1 MRGWSVLAAAAAAG
15 AVCLAI
21 LAIVPATNYQLSIV
35 VMVALTAVVGI
46 GLNVLVG
53 LTGQVSLG
61 HVAFYAIGAY
71 VVAILTTRLG
81 WSFWIALPLAGLVAG
96 IAGIALAIPSLRV
109 RGPYLAMLTIA
120 FAFVVEQV
128 AAEWVG
134 LTGGWNGISNIE
146 RPAFF
151 GLELNER
158 GLAVLAMLL
167 MLASL
172 ALYTCL
178 AESPLGQAM
187 RATRDSELA
196 AQSIGINPLLVKA
209 TAFAISAIFAGL
221 AGGVMAV
228 LDNYISPESFP
239 LLQSI
244 LFLLAVVIGGAE
256 FALGPLIGALIVVLL
271 PALLAKLAGYRL
283 LFVGGLLLLVLRLAP
298 QGFAG
303 LCMAL
308 WRHIMPAKAS
318 TAPAAVEALPPS
330 FSGARLQASGLGIA
344 FGGVSAVADLE
355 FHAEPGRITS
365 LIGPNG
371 AGKSTA
377 LNLFCGFYR
386 PDAGRIALGGNE
398 ISRLAAHSI
407 ALAGLGRTY
416 QTTQLFSNMTVL
428 DNVLVA
434 IRGARRGASLLSGHA
449 NAGEIARASHLLGLV
464 GYKGRPDV
472 VASSLPHVDKRLVE
486 IARALATRPRV
497 LALDEPA
504 AGLDAD
510 DKMRLGELLRKLA
523 AAGLTV
529 ILVEHDMSLV
539 MGISDR
545 VVVLDAGAKIA
556 EGAPSEVSRDPRVL
570 SAYLGEGGTAPSV
583 RDAAPRAAPPKPIL
597 EAQSL
602 YAGYG
607 AINVIRE
614 ASLTVGEGE
623 LVAVLGAN
631 GAGKSTLLRAL
642 AGLNRPVFGEI
653 RLDGRRIERLD
664 AASISRLGLALVPE
678 GRQVFPELS
687 TIDNLRLGAYARSD
701 AEVEADVERLLDRF
715 PRLAERAGRRAGLLS
730 GGEQQMLAIARGL
743 ISRPRILM
751 LDEPSLG
758 LAPALVAQLYELI
771 DELRRDGTTVL
782 LVDQNASLALSI
794 ADRGYVLKS
803 GRIAHA
809 GSARELLAHDVLAE
823 AYVGPGAGGDTVKG
837 ARP

>member
-1 MRGWSVLAAAAAAG
+1 MTGRGLLATAAAATAASI
-15 AVCLAI
+15 VL
-21 LAIVPATNYQLSIV
+21 LLLVPATGYQLSIV
-35 VMVALTAVVGI
+35 AMVAITALVGI

-71 VVAILTTRLG
+71 VVAILDTRLA
-81 WSFWIALPLAGLVAG
+81 WSFWIALPLAGVVAG
-96 IAGIALAIPSLRV
+96 LAGAVLSIPALRV

-128 AAEWVG
+128 AAEWVSV
-134 LTGGWNGISNIE
+134 TGGWNGIGNIA
-146 RPAFF
+146 RPSMF
-151 GLELNER
+151 GTELAER
-158 GLAVLAMLL
+158 GIAILSVSLMGACLVLYGLL
-167 MLASL
+167 VH
-172 ALYTCL
+172 
-178 AESPLGQAM
+178 SPLGQAM

-196 AQSIGINPLLVKA
+196 AQSVGIDPLFVKA
-209 TAFAISAIFAGL
+209 TAFSTSAAFAGI
-221 AGGVMAV
+221 AGGIFAV

-271 PALLAKLAGYRL
+271 PALLSKLAGYRL
-283 LFVGGLLLLVLRLAP
+283 LFVGGLLLLMLRLAP

-303 LCMAL
+303 LLVSL
-308 WRHIMPAKAS
+308 WRRFVPARPSSPVHRTDAEPLAYNGAKL
-318 TAPAAVEALPPS
+318 EA
-330 FSGARLQASGLGIA
+330 RGLGIA
-344 FGGVSAVADLE
+344 FGGVSAVADLD
-355 FHAEPGRITS
+355 FAAEAGRITS

-377 LNLFCGFYR
+377 LNLFCGFYT
-386 PDAGRIALGGNE
+386 PDAGTVTLGGRE
-398 ISRLAAHSI
+398 VAREPAHRI

-416 QTTQLFSNMTVL
+416 QTTQLFSHMSVL
-428 DNVLVA
+428 ENVLVA
-434 IRGARRGASLLSGHA
+434 IRGARRDARMLAGMASDEERSRAESLL
-449 NAGEIARASHLLGLV
+449 RLV
-464 GYKGRPDV
+464 GYTGVTDRL
-472 VASSLPHVDKRLVE
+472 AASLPHVDKRLVE
-486 IARALATRPRV
+486 IARALAMKPRV

-504 AGLDAD
+504 AGLDAE
-510 DKMRLGELLRKLA
+510 DKARLGALLQRLA
-523 AAGLTV
+523 RAGLTV

-539 MGISDR
+539 MGVSDR
-545 VVVLDAGAKIA
+545 VVVLDAGRKIA
-556 EGAPSEVSRDPRVL
+556 EGAPLDVSRDPKVL
-570 SAYLGEGGTAPSV
+570 RAYLGEGRVAEKERTIAK
-583 RDAAPRAAPPKPIL
+583 RAAPKAIL
-597 EAQSL
+597 DVRSL

-607 AINVIRE
+607 AINVLRDV
-614 ASLTVGEGE
+614 SLSVGESE

-653 RLDGRRIERLD
+653 LLDGERID
-664 AASISRLGLALVPE
+664 RLGAAAVCGRGLVLVPE
-678 GRQVFPELS
+678 GRQVFPEL
-687 TIDNLRLGAYARSD
+687 TTLDNLRIGAYRRTD
-701 AEVEADVERLLDRF
+701 GKIDADVERLLDRF
-715 PRLAERAGRRAGLLS
+715 PRLRERIDRRAGLLS

-743 ISRPRILM
+743 IGRPRVLM

-771 DELRRDGTTVL
+771 DALRADGTTVL

-809 GSARELLAHDVLAE
+809 GTATELLEQDVLTD
-823 AYVGPGAGGDTVKG
+823 AYVGPHTGEDAFKG